1 MKAMIS
7 LNGLFDYIQSL
18 SLSTQNMRW
27 LGNKLIEMAEQK
39 DKEKKIIY
47 PRISQDWKVSK
58 EVLNM
63 AIGPLPKDIDWETET
78 DKMWEEMAQ

>member
-1 MKAMIS
+1 MIS

-47 PRISQDWKVSK
+47 PRISKDWKVSK

-63 AIGPLPKDIDWETET
+63 AIGPLPKDMDWEAET

>member
-1 MKAMIS
+1 MIS

-47 PRISQDWKVSK
+47 PRISKEWKVSK

-63 AIGPLPKDIDWETET
+63 AIGPLPKDMDWETET

>member
-1 MKAMIS
+1 MIS

-18 SLSTQNMRW
+18 SLSSQNMRW

-47 PRISQDWKVSK
+47 PHISQDWKVSK